1 MTDVLSELQAN
12 EEENRALAEDLREL
26 NANLEDQVRART
38 HELESKNKEL
48 EVLAKTDR
56 LTGALN
62 RAAFTN
68 ELTHELFRAHR
79 YNRPASLLMMDI
91 DFFKQINDTYGHHAG
106 DEALKAFAAHCT
118 RYLREVD
125 LFGRLGGEEFAAFL
139 PETTSE
145 AAATAANRLRGA
157 PETET
162 IPVDGQELS
171 LRVSIGISAVKDSD
185 NIESLMQRA
194 DASLYA
200 AKQRGR
206 NQVVEAS

>member
-1 MTDVLSELQAN
+1 LTDVLSELQAN

>member
-1 MTDVLSELQAN
+1 
-12 EEENRALAEDLREL
+12 
-26 NANLEDQVRART
+26 
-38 HELESKNKEL
+38 
-48 EVLAKTDR
+48 